1 MTAMGNAVN
10 VFTRFYHFQT
20 TKYHEFI
27 FIYCC
32 PLKLKM
38 VKTSYPKPCKIGL
51 RAYSFKK

>member
-27 FIYCC
+27 FIISNFAISTKH
-32 PLKLKM
+32 PPMTK
-38 VKTSYPKPCKIGL
+38 
-51 RAYSFKK
+51 FKFML